1 MALFINF
8 RYNMERKKEEESI
21 EIRDLSLCAYLLSTN
36 MVKFLGKRK
45 TVMGDVFFQ
54 FSPRQKTEELINK
67 YWRLEAP
74 TIQPKLLFSA
84 QRDLKD
90 MIFGG

>member
-1 MALFINF
+1 
-8 RYNMERKKEEESI
+8 MENNGQTSYLEV
-21 EIRDLSLCAYLLSTN
+21 RDIFLASYLYASNIVSLI
-36 MVKFLGKRK
+36 GKRRLP
-45 TVMGDVFFQ
+45 TGEVLFQ
-54 FSPRQKTEELINK
+54 FDPKHKADELVTL
-67 YWRLEAP
+67 YWSLKAP